1 MRTRRAVALRTGA
14 ASNIRAALQAARRAY
29 RYSVAAGPATA
40 QSLALLALAR
50 VANLVTRTPSTTPGE
65 TTAKE
70 MLTRAR
76 TLAASV
82 EAAELEAEVCWELG
96 RQGLL
101 AQNPRSAIEP
111 FTHACVYWLTTG
123 NLPAAHAAARRL
135 AHALRATGQQQTAEA
150 LTVLDH
156 QVQLSLRTFKEALAH
171 NTGTPVT

>member
-1 MRTRRAVALRTGA
+1 MPLAISAPPYRRPDAPTGIPA
-14 ASNIRAALQAARRAY
+14 PP
-29 RYSVAAGPATA
+29 GPATA

-50 VANLVTRTPSTTPGE
+50 VREPGDPDSTSTTPGE

-76 TLAASV
+76 TLAASGRGGRARPRSAGRV
-82 EAAELEAEVCWELG
+82 G